1 MTCIGLGLRT
11 FVAGSMIQAAQAKP
25 MSAMPS
31 SVFGPGVSQSSTL
44 IAAGAEFGY
53 LSADVADLPRCLGL
67 LVGGPNGALGHVQAG
82 AVAVPE
88 SDGVL
93 VLPVDLQAELAVV
106 ELPGRGEVGGQQ
118 HGSDRMVSK
127 HGNVTPVVR
136 APVGLR
142 GLDVG
147 VVVEQVLRVVLPL
160 DRADAGAPQ
169 CIGDPVACSF
179 SRGRIADV
187 GCHRNRRVAGG
198 ADEVARLT
206 HVADVAENDPRS
218 ARPAAMAWPMPWAAP
233 VTSATRPAWGSEVLF
248 VGV

>member
-1 MTCIGLGLRT
+1 M
-11 FVAGSMIQAAQAKP
+11 AGSMIQAAQAKP

-53 LSADVADLPRCLGL
+53 LSTNVADLPRCLGL

-93 VLPVDLQAELAVV
+93 VLPVDLLAELAEV
-106 ELPGRGEVGGQQ
+106 ELPGRDEVGGQQ
-118 HGSDRMVSK
+118 RGGDQMVSK
-127 HGNVTPVVR
+127 PGNVTLVVR
-136 APVGLR
+136 APAGLR

-147 VVVEQVLRVVLPL
+147 RAGCWRCGGTGSEDGVFLLIAAMPARPSASVTWSRAASVEGGSLTSGVTGT
-160 DRADAGAPQ
+160 AGW
-169 CIGDPVACSF
+169 PVAPMRSLA
-179 SRGRIADV
+179 SLTSPRTM
-187 GCHRNRRVAGG
+187 RV
-198 ADEVARLT
+198 
-206 HVADVAENDPRS
+206 PRS
-218 ARPAAMAWPMPWAAP
+218 ARPAAMAWPMPRAAP

-248 VGV
+248 GGV

>member
-1 MTCIGLGLRT
+1 
-11 FVAGSMIQAAQAKP
+11 
-25 MSAMPS
+25 
-31 SVFGPGVSQSSTL
+31 L

-93 VLPVDLQAELAVV
+93 VLPVDLLAELAEV

-118 HGSDRMVSK
+118 RGGDRMVSK
-127 HGNVTPVVR
+127 PGNVTRVVR
-136 APVGLR
+136 APAGLR

-147 VVVEQVLRVVLPL
+147 VVVEQVLRVVFPV
-160 DRADAGAPQ
+160 DRGDVGAPQ
-169 CIGDPVACSF
+169 CIGDPIACSF

-187 GCHRNRRVAGG
+187 GRHRNRRVAGG

-206 HVADVAENDPRS
+206 HVVAVAENDAGSALGETRGNGLADATGGSGHQRNPSGVGFRGPVGRHAAGPCVSAGRSVPTRRPR
-218 ARPAAMAWPMPWAAP
+218 A
-233 VTSATRPAWGSEVLF
+233 
-248 VGV
+248 